1 MTERDLLDPKRD
13 LVFKMQFAQH
23 KDWLIDLVNAVRSM
37 EPPVID
43 LHVINPEITP
53 DEVKHKLVR
62 LDILAQDSTGQVFN
76 LEMQT
81 GRHAGWGARSVFYLA
96 RLLSGQLKES
106 ESYREVKPVVG
117 IHLLD
122 FDLFPEPDQALWEF
136 ELRDRRW
143 PGRVADPS
151 RSLQL
156 NMIELPKA
164 DRLRDDIVPALADWI
179 TYFKHWH
186 EESVMQ
192 QIQHPHVQ
200 QAYENLH
207 ALSADKK
214 AWYQQL
220 AREMAQHDE
229 ATLREEAEA
238 RGEARGEANILRRQL
253 RAKFGELSTSVE
265 ERLQAAEPA
274 QLEHWADRVLFAET
288 VEQVFSPH

>member
-1 MTERDLLDPKRD
+1 VFLNTESHCRASCLWFDALRRPVELPQKIPHCQPA
-13 LVFKMQFAQH
+13 LKWV
-23 KDWLIDLVNAVRSM
+23 KD
-37 EPPVID
+37 
-43 LHVINPEITP
+43 
-53 DEVKHKLVR
+53 
-62 LDILAQDSTGQVFN
+62 
-76 LEMQT
+76 
-81 GRHAGWGARSVFYLA
+81 
-96 RLLSGQLKES
+96 S
-106 ESYREVKPVVG
+106 ENYREVKPVVG

-143 PGRVADPS
+143 PGRLADPG

-156 NMIELPKA
+156 SMIELPKA
-164 DRLRDDIVPALADWI
+164 DRLRDDIVPAPADWI

-186 EESVMQ
+186 EENVMQ
-192 QIQHPHVQ
+192 QIQHPPVQ

-229 ATLREEAEA
+229 ATVREEAEI
-238 RGEARGEANILRRQL
+238 RGQVNFLRRLL
-253 RAKFGELSTSVE
+253 RGKFGDLPPIVE

-288 VEQVFSPH
+288 VEQMFSEH